1 MDERRAYALDW
12 EDVVTGIRLVES
24 VTNVFPG
31 GGGGIVGL
39 GIFSNQ
45 KVTDASDE

>member
-31 GGGGIVGL
+31 GGVL
-39 GIFSNQ
+39 LAWEFS
-45 KVTDASDE
+45 VTKK